1 LFLLVIRRRVR
12 NFFFLLVRQN
22 SSQII
27 TSSLEYFPLSH
38 SVFLSF
44 LPKRNAE
51 KEIRARTRAHAESER
66 VEWSHPLLSSSPRA
80 RVTRVQERGRE
91 RKRIKARIGEKEC
104 RQSAKDVDTAPTAL
118 ALARKEEETKRDDAV
133 RDKILLE

>member
-1 LFLLVIRRRVR
+1 VRVLHA
-12 NFFFLLVRQN
+12 F
-22 SSQII
+22 
-27 TSSLEYFPLSH
+27 
-38 SVFLSF
+38 
-44 LPKRNAE
+44 KRE
-51 KEIRARTRAHAESER
+51 E
-66 VEWSHPLLSSSPRA
+66 
-80 RVTRVQERGRE
+80 E

>member
-1 LFLLVIRRRVR
+1 
-12 NFFFLLVRQN
+12 
-22 SSQII
+22 
-27 TSSLEYFPLSH
+27 LEYFPLSH

-80 RVTRVQERGRE
+80 RGTRKQERRRE
-91 RKRIKARIGEKEC
+91 RKRIKARIGEKE
-104 RQSAKDVDTAPTAL
+104 RRRAKDVDTAPTAL